1 MENVSPTAII
11 VGTAAVAL
19 LGVGGTAYTVVNE
32 NWLGLA
38 AFWAAG
44 FGVVALFI
52 VKSGYLEKDN

>member
-1 MENVSPTAII
+1 
-11 VGTAAVAL
+11 
-19 LGVGGTAYTVVNE
+19 VGGTAYTVVNE